1 MNTWQQPA
9 KPDTIPASL
18 ISMPTAVATTVN
30 EGNRKKILVVDDS
43 PIILKTLSMKLKS
56 QGYEVLT
63 AEDGSVAVST
73 ARRERPDLI
82 LLDISFPPDVAHGG
96 GVPWD
101 GFLIMD
107 WLKRMDEA
115 KDIPI
120 FIITGGD
127 PDRYKARSMAAGA
140 VGFFHK
146 PINNDELLQAIRDE
160 LGEDPAP
167 GGHVTPLP
175 SP

>member
-1 MNTWQQPA
+1 MNTWQQPV
-9 KPDTIPASL
+9 KPGTIPAPL
-18 ISMPTAVATTVN
+18 ISLPTAVAATVKD
-30 EGNRKKILVVDDS
+30 GSRKKILVVDDS

-101 GFLIMD
+101 GFLIMN

-115 KDIPI
+115 KNIPV

-140 VGFFHK
+140 VGFFRK

-167 GGHVTPLP
+167 EGPVTTLP
-175 SP
+175 SV